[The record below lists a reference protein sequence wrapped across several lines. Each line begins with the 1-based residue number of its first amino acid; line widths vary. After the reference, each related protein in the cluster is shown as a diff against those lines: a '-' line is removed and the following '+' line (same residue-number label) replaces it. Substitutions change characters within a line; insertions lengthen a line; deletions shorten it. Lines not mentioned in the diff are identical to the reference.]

1 MSPLAYCT
9 VCFVIGVLT
18 YPHITPV
25 HAAIP
30 FVLFC
35 MSIICHQK
43 PWHFGFILCLSLLSW
58 IGGQHWAQLQD
69 PLQNPKHIAHQH
81 DLHNKESII
90 VFSVQDKPKPSA
102 FSQSYVVRVHQIDD
116 AIFSGLALLQLE
128 ISSSLSIGEN
138 YMTLGM
144 LRPIPKAR
152 NPGGFDFANYMK
164 KKEVLLQLHSDSNRL
179 TFIDKTPSLRGY
191 AFSQREQ
198 LLQHIDKLGMRKQSE
213 AVLQALV
220 LGDRSELD
228 THLQEEYAKAGAVH
242 LLAISGLH
250 VGVIML
256 LLQSFFGYLIPLT
269 YKYRR
274 WFLFATVTLSL
285 WSYAFLT
292 GLSPS
297 VLRAVT
303 MFSFLSFSN
312 VFHRPGLPMQQLWL
326 SLLVLI
332 LIRPSLVYEV
342 GFQLSYAAVFGIL
355 WVMPKIHFLFQSK
368 WVFFQK
374 GWSLLVL
381 GCIAQLSTLPFSLY
395 YFHQFPGLFWIS
407 NLVIVPLLGVILVSG
422 LLGVAIA
429 PWEIGAAIY
438 GKLLDFILYGMNTL
452 VSAVAQQ
459 ESFLFTDIAFDHL
472 DALLLAAMVFVLFLL
487 IRKFRLDSLALLV
500 LLSFG
505 FHYSVNSS
513 PYADSELVVFHD
525 YQNTLIGIK
534 KNKDVTYLHDISQ
547 SVNQRL
553 IDDYTLNRQIRNI
566 VFQNFPLGLQWGE
579 DCLLIVDENELYDF
593 PSLAGC
599 IIVLR
604 NSPKVHLDHLI
615 QHLHPKEIIA
625 DGSNYKRYINRWEQ
639 SCKSNGIELH
649 DTSTDGAYI
658 LNP

>member
-1 MSPLAYCT
+1 
-9 VCFVIGVLT
+9 
-18 YPHITPV
+18 
-25 HAAIP
+25 
-30 FVLFC
+30 

-43 PWHFGFILCLSLLSW
+43 PWRIGFILCLSLLSW
-58 IGGQHWAQLQD
+58 ISGQHWAQLQD
-69 PLQNPKHIAHQH
+69 PIQNPKHIAHQH

-102 FSQSYVVRVHQIDD
+102 FGQSYIVEIYQVDE
-116 AIFSGLALLQLE
+116 AILSGLALLQLKP
-128 ISSSLSIGEN
+128 SLSLSIGEN
-138 YMTLGM
+138 YMALGT

-164 KKEVLLQLHSDSNRL
+164 KKGVYLQLHSDNSRL
-179 TFIDKTPSLRGY
+179 TFIDKTPSLRGN

-198 LLQHIDKLGMRKQSE
+198 LLQHVDKLEMRAQSE

-220 LGDRSELD
+220 LGDRSDLD
-228 THLQEEYAKAGAVH
+228 AHLQEEYAKAGAVH

-269 YKYRR
+269 FKYRR
-274 WFLFATVTLSL
+274 WFLFAAVTLSL

-312 VFHRPGLPMQQLWL
+312 VLQRPGLPMQQLWL

-355 WVMPKIHFLFQSK
+355 WVMPKLNSLFQSK
-368 WVFFQK
+368 WTFIQK
-374 GWSLLVL
+374 SWSLLVL
-381 GCIAQLSTLPFSLY
+381 GCIAQLSTLPFGLY

-407 NLVIVPLLGVILVSG
+407 NLVIVPLLGVILVAG

-429 PWEIGAAIY
+429 PWEIGAAHY

-452 VSAVAQQ
+452 VSVVAKQ
-459 ESFLFTDIAFDHL
+459 ESFLFTDIPFDYL
-472 DALLLAAMVFVLFLL
+472 DALLLGAMVFVLFLL
-487 IRKFRLDSLALLV
+487 IRKFRLDFLALLV
-500 LLSFG
+500 FLSFG
-505 FHYSVNSS
+505 FHYSVDSS
-513 PYADSELVVFHD
+513 PYPDNELVIFHD

-534 KNKDVTYLHDISQ
+534 KNKDVTYLLDKSQ
-547 SVNQRL
+547 SINQKL
-553 IDDYTLNRQIRNI
+553 IDNYTLNRQIRNN
-566 VFQNFPLGLQWGE
+566 VSQNLPFGLQWGK
-579 DCLLIVDENELYDF
+579 DCILIVDEDVLYDF
-593 PSLAGC
+593 PSMVGC
-599 IIVLR
+599 IVLLR
-604 NSPKVHLDHLI
+604 NSPKVHLDDLI
-615 QHLHPKEIIA
+615 QRLQPKEIIA
-625 DGSNYKRYINRWEQ
+625 DGSNYKSYIKRWEQ
-639 SCKSNGIELH
+639 SCKSNGIEFH
-649 DTSTDGAYI
+649 DTATEGAYV

>member
-1 MSPLAYCT
+1 MSPIAYCT
-9 VCFVIGVLT
+9 VWFVIGILT
-18 YPHITPV
+18 YPHIATFHTAVPLV
-25 HAAIP
+25 
-30 FVLFC
+30 VLC

-43 PWHFGFILCLSLLSW
+43 TWRLGFVFCLSLLSW
-58 IGGQHWAQLQD
+58 TGGQQWAKLKD
-69 PLQNPKHIAHQH
+69 PQQNPRHIAHQH
-81 DLHNKESII
+81 DLQNKESII
-90 VFSVQDKPKPSA
+90 IFSVQDKTKPSA
-102 FSQSYVVRVHQIDD
+102 FNQSYVVKVHQIDE
-116 AIFSGLALLQLE
+116 AILSGLALLQLE

-152 NPGGFDFANYMK
+152 NPGGFDFAGYMK
-164 KKEVLLQLHSDSNRL
+164 KKGVMLQLHIDNSRL
-179 TFIDKTPSLRGY
+179 TFVDKTPSLREY
-191 AFSQREQ
+191 AFSLRLQ

-228 THLQEEYAKAGAVH
+228 THIQEEYAKAGAVH

-269 YKYRR
+269 YKCRG
-274 WFLFATVTLSL
+274 WVLFAMITLSL

-312 VFHRPGLPMQQLWL
+312 VLQRPGLPMQQLWL

-355 WVMPKIHFLFQSK
+355 WVMPKLHSLFQSK

-381 GCIAQLSTLPFSLY
+381 GCIAQLSTLPLSLY

-407 NLVIVPLLGVILVSG
+407 NLVIVPLLGVVLVTG

-429 PWEIGAAIY
+429 PWEVGAAYY
-438 GKLLDFILYGMNTL
+438 GKLLDFILYGMNRL

-459 ESFLFTDIAFDHL
+459 ESFLFTDIPFDRL

-487 IRKFRLDSLALLV
+487 IRKFRLDSLSLLV
-500 LLSFG
+500 FLSFG
-505 FHYSVNSS
+505 FHYSVGSS
-513 PYADSELVVFHD
+513 PYPDNELVVFHD

-534 KNKDVTYLHDISQ
+534 ENKDIIYLHDTSQ
-547 SVNQRL
+547 TLNQRL
-553 IDDYTLNRQIRNI
+553 IDNYTLNRQIRND
-566 VFQNFPLGLQWGE
+566 VFQNLPFGLQWG
-579 DCLLIVDENELYDF
+579 DHCLLIVDEYVLYDF
-593 PSLAGC
+593 PSMAGC
-599 IIVLR
+599 IVVLR

-615 QHLHPKEIIA
+615 QQLQPKEVIA
-625 DGSNYKRYINRWEQ
+625 DGSNYKSYIKRWEE
-639 SCKSNGIELH
+639 SCKSYGIKLH
-649 DTSTDGAYI
+649 DTSMEGAFT

>member
-18 YPHITPV
+18 YPYIDPFHT
-25 HAAIP
+25 AIP

-43 PWHFGFILCLSLLSW
+43 PWRIGFILCLSLLSW
-58 IGGQHWAQLQD
+58 ISGQHWAQLQD
-69 PLQNPKHIAHQH
+69 PIQNPKHIAHQH

-102 FSQSYVVRVHQIDD
+102 FGQSYIVEIYQVDE
-116 AIFSGLALLQLE
+116 AILSGLALLQLKP
-128 ISSSLSIGEN
+128 SLSLSIGEN
-138 YMTLGM
+138 YMALGT

-164 KKEVLLQLHSDSNRL
+164 KKGVYLQLHSDNSRL
-179 TFIDKTPSLRGY
+179 TFIDKTPSLRGN

-198 LLQHIDKLGMRKQSE
+198 LLQHVDKLEMRAQSE

-220 LGDRSELD
+220 LGDRSDLD
-228 THLQEEYAKAGAVH
+228 AHLQEEYAKAGAVH

-269 YKYRR
+269 FKYRR
-274 WFLFATVTLSL
+274 WFLFAAVTLSL

-312 VFHRPGLPMQQLWL
+312 VLQRPGLPMQQLWL

-355 WVMPKIHFLFQSK
+355 WVMPKLNSLFQSK
-368 WVFFQK
+368 WTFIQK
-374 GWSLLVL
+374 SWSLLVL
-381 GCIAQLSTLPFSLY
+381 GCIAQLSTLPFGLY

-407 NLVIVPLLGVILVSG
+407 NLVIVPLLGVILVAG

-429 PWEIGAAIY
+429 PWEIGAAHY

-452 VSAVAQQ
+452 VSVVAKQ
-459 ESFLFTDIAFDHL
+459 ESFLFTDIPFDYL
-472 DALLLAAMVFVLFLL
+472 DALLLGAMVFVLFLL
-487 IRKFRLDSLALLV
+487 IRKFRLDFLALLV
-500 LLSFG
+500 FLSFG
-505 FHYSVNSS
+505 FHYSVDSS
-513 PYADSELVVFHD
+513 PYPDNELVIFHD

-534 KNKDVTYLHDISQ
+534 KNKDVTYLLDKSQ
-547 SVNQRL
+547 SINQKL
-553 IDDYTLNRQIRNI
+553 IDNYTLNRQIRNN
-566 VFQNFPLGLQWGE
+566 VSQNLPFGLQWGK
-579 DCLLIVDENELYDF
+579 DCILIVDEDVLYDF
-593 PSLAGC
+593 PSMVGC
-599 IIVLR
+599 IVLLR
-604 NSPKVHLDHLI
+604 NSPKVHLDDLI
-615 QHLHPKEIIA
+615 QRLQPKEIIA
-625 DGSNYKRYINRWEQ
+625 DGSNYKSYIKRWEQ
-639 SCKSNGIELH
+639 SCKSNGIEFH
-649 DTSTDGAYI
+649 DTATEGAYV

>member
-1 MSPLAYCT
+1 MTPLAYCT
-9 VCFVIGVLT
+9 LWFVIGILT
-18 YPHITPV
+18 YPDITFV
-25 HAAIP
+25 HRVVPILFIGIA
-30 FVLFC
+30 LFC
-35 MSIICHQK
+35 HLKRWRIGFIICS
-43 PWHFGFILCLSLLSW
+43 SLLSW
-58 IGGQHWAQLQD
+58 LGGHQWAKLQD

-81 DLHNKESII
+81 DFHQKESII
-90 VFSVQDKPKPSA
+90 VFSVQDILKPTG
-102 FSQSYVVRVHQIDD
+102 FSQSYVVRVYQIDET
-116 AIFSGLALLQLE
+116 IFSGLALLQLKP
-128 ISSSLSIGEN
+128 SSSLSIGEN

-152 NPGGFDFANYMK
+152 NPGGFDFSNFMK
-164 KKEVLLQLHSDSNRL
+164 KKGVLLQLHSHNHEL
-179 TFIDKTPSLRGY
+179 TFIHKTPSLRGY
-191 AFSQREQ
+191 AISIREQ
-198 LLQHIDKLGMRKQSE
+198 LLQHVDKLGMRKQSQ

-228 THLQEEYAKAGAVH
+228 AHLQEEYAKAGAVH

-256 LLQSFFGYLIPLT
+256 LLQSIFGYLIPLA

-274 WFLFATVTLSL
+274 WFLFGTVTLSL

-303 MFSFLSFSN
+303 MFSFLSFSK
-312 VFHRPGLPMQQLWL
+312 VLQRPGLPMQQLWL

-355 WVMPKIHFLFQSK
+355 WVMPKLNALFQSK
-368 WVFFQK
+368 WILFQK

-395 YFHQFPGLFWIS
+395 YFHQFPALFWIS
-407 NLVIVPLLGVILVSG
+407 NLVIVPLLGVILVAG
-422 LLGVAIA
+422 LVGVAIA
-429 PWEIGAAIY
+429 PLEIGVAHY

-452 VSAVAQQ
+452 VSSVAQQ
-459 ESFLFTDIAFDHL
+459 ESFLLTQIPFDHL
-472 DALLLAAMVFVLFLL
+472 DALLLATMVFVLFLL
-487 IRKFRLDSLALLV
+487 VRNFRLDALALLV
-500 LLSFG
+500 FLSFG
-505 FHYSVNSS
+505 FHYSVNNS
-513 PYADSELVVFHD
+513 PYPRNELVVFHD

-534 KNKDVTYLHDISQ
+534 ENKDVTYLYDSSL

-553 IDDYTLNRQIRNI
+553 IDNYTLNRQITNDA
-566 VFQNFPLGLQWGE
+566 FQNLPFGFQWGE
-579 DCLLIVDENELYDF
+579 DCLLIVDENVLYDF
-593 PSLAGC
+593 LSLTGC

-615 QHLHPKEIIA
+615 QRLQPKEVIA
-625 DGSNYKRYINRWEQ
+625 DGSNYKSYIKRWEQ
-639 SCKSNGIELH
+639 SCKSNGIKLH
-649 DTSTDGAYI
+649 DTATEGAYV

>member
-1 MSPLAYCT
+1 MTPLAYCT
-9 VCFVIGVLT
+9 LWFVIGVLT
-18 YPHITPV
+18 YPHIAPFHV
-25 HAAIP
+25 AIP

-43 PWHFGFILCLSLLSW
+43 PWRFGFILCLSLLSS
-58 IGGQHWAQLQD
+58 IGGHHWAQLQD
-69 PLQNPKHIAHQH
+69 PLQNPKHIAHQY
-81 DLHNKESII
+81 DLHHKESIV
-90 VFSVQDKPKPSA
+90 VFSVQDKAKPSA
-102 FSQSYVVRVHQIDD
+102 FSQSYVVKVYQMDETR
-116 AIFSGLALLQLE
+116 FSGLALLQLKP
-128 ISSSLSIGEN
+128 SSSLSIGEN

-144 LRPIPKAR
+144 LRPILKAR
-152 NPGGFDFANYMK
+152 NPGGFDFSNYMK
-164 KKEVLLQLHSDSNRL
+164 KKGVLLQLHSHNNQL
-179 TFIDKTPSLRGY
+179 TFMHKTPSFRGY
-191 AFSQREQ
+191 AFSVREQ

-228 THLQEEYAKAGAVH
+228 AHLQEEYAKAGAVH

-256 LLQSFFGYLIPLT
+256 LLQSFFGHLIPLT

-274 WFLFATVTLSL
+274 WLLFGTVTLSL

-303 MFSFLSFSN
+303 MFSFLSFSK
-312 VFHRPGLPMQQLWL
+312 VLRRPGLPMQQLWL

-332 LIRPSLVYEV
+332 LIRPTLVYEV

-355 WVMPKIHFLFQSK
+355 WVMPKLHTLFQSK
-368 WVFFQK
+368 WFLFQK

-395 YFHQFPGLFWIS
+395 YFHQFPALFWIS
-407 NLVIVPLLGVILVSG
+407 NLVIVPLLGVILVAG
-422 LLGVAIA
+422 LVGVAIS
-429 PWEIGAAIY
+429 PLEIGAAHY
-438 GKLLDFILYGMNTL
+438 GKLLDFVLYGMNAL
-452 VSAVAQQ
+452 VSTVAQQ
-459 ESFLFTDIAFDHL
+459 ESFLFTHIPFDHL

-487 IRKFRLDSLALLV
+487 IRKFRLDFLALLV
-500 LLSFG
+500 FLSFG
-505 FHYSVNSS
+505 FHHAVGYS
-513 PYADSELVVFHD
+513 PYPINELVVFHD
-525 YQNTLIGIK
+525 YQNTLIGMK
-534 KNKDVTYLHDISQ
+534 ENKNVTYLYDSSL

-553 IDDYTLNRQIRNI
+553 IDNYALNRQIRND
-566 VFQNFPLGLQWGE
+566 VFQNLPFGLQWGK
-579 DCLLIVDENELYDF
+579 DCLLIVDENVLYDF
-593 PSLAGC
+593 PSLTGC
-599 IIVLR
+599 VVVLR

-615 QHLHPKEIIA
+615 QQLQPKKVVA
-625 DGSNYKRYINRWEQ
+625 DGSNYKSFIKRWEQ

-649 DTSTDGAYI
+649 DTSTEGAYI